1 MKLQE
6 AGARFAGQAGWQE
19 SSTMGQDRLPF
30 SVLRAG
36 VSPYGPGIC
45 SLLSV
50 PLSFKL
56 LSRPYKTKSWVLQPH
71 LSLAAPTWC
80 SEKIIIEQFQGRP
93 GLSIGYTLVY
103 VILIF

>member
-36 VSPYGPGIC
+36 VSPYGPGWD
-45 SLLSV
+45 LLSAFCA
-50 PLSFKL
+50 P
-56 LSRPYKTKSWVLQPH
+56 VL
-71 LSLAAPTWC
+71 
-80 SEKIIIEQFQGRP
+80 
-93 GLSIGYTLVY
+93 
-103 VILIF
+103 